1 MANEKKSITW
11 AEIRWLILLGIVFF
25 GYLFVLNAEGKLTL
39 EVAINYTV
47 FIMAFIGLGLSL
59 IACGLSYM
67 AYLDGKQGLEEVK
80 RKLDEL
86 PGKIPQYAKSAKGSA
101 EINWE
106 KNK

>member
-1 MANEKKSITW
+1 LANEKKSITGSD
-11 AEIRWLILLGIVFF
+11 IRWLILLGTTFF

-39 EVAINYTV
+39 EIAINYTV
-47 FIMAFIGLGLSL
+47 FIMAFIGLVLSL
-59 IACGLSYM
+59 VACWLSYM
-67 AYLDGKQGLEEVK
+67 AYLDGKQGLKDVV

-86 PGKIPQYAKSAKGSA
+86 PGKIPQYADSAKRSA